1 MKRFIIALLALIAI
15 ATGARSQDMSATPL
29 TLEAISG
36 GEITFQYSL
45 SLYHDGE
52 LTDIEYQLNDGAW
65 TAYTWND
72 PIAVTAGEKVA
83 FRGNN
88 ASYMGNGKGYE
99 SHITSTADVYVYGN
113 VMSLVNSTD
122 FATLTTLTG
131 KDAFSH
137 LFSVPGANAWDVVPN
152 TTIKSHPTKDLVLPA
167 TTLTNMCYMNMFS
180 GCQGLTRA
188 PELPATELPV
198 ACYAS
203 MFEGCTSLTEAPA
216 LPTTTFTPYGMDPV
230 TNEEYGSIDCYMGM
244 FKDCTSL
251 TKAPALPATTLI
263 HGVYQNMFQGCTS
276 LERAPDLLA
285 PIVADYAYSYMF
297 DGCTSLNYVKCLAT
311 DFYIDPDFQNTAE
324 DNVNQWLNNVAAT
337 GTFVKADEMTA
348 WAEGVS
354 GIPSGWTVMNNSE
367 VFDPYTEPLTFE
379 SLSSSLMINFY
390 TKMNIF
396 GLQYRKYNASN
407 DTWSDWQTISN
418 GNVNNYVSVS
428 GVGSKIQFK
437 REDNTPLATDYNTY
451 SCFKNRL
458 GNCYVYGNVMSLY
471 NFETVLNDNY
481 TCYGLFDGNTGIM
494 NHPTKDL
501 VLGATTLS
509 TCCYMRMFRKCT
521 GLTRIPELPATTL
534 AKNCYYEMFKGCTAL
549 NTTPVLPATT
559 MAESCYYGM
568 FRECTSLTTPPVLP
582 ATTLAV
588 GCYWSMF
595 YGCTNLQTV
604 PALPATIM
612 MESCYSGMFSGC
624 TSLQTAPALPATTL
638 AVACYHGMFEGCTG
652 LTVAPALPATVM
664 VDKCYKDMF
673 SNCTNLQTAPALPA
687 TSMAYWCYYRMF
699 ENCTSLTTAPVL
711 PATTLAEG
719 CYIWMFWGCTNLN
732 YVKCLATDISADNCT
747 LNWLNYVSPTG
758 TFIKADGMEDWE
770 IGLNPDG
777 EYYGIPE
784 GWTVGN
790 VGDYESPLTFEAVEA
805 GTIAVTKDDYSDL
818 TGLNI
823 QYKKNNGALTDVV
836 WNENISLAAGDVI
849 SFHGSN
855 GTCYNEENWSGF
867 HIECSNNCYVYGNIM
882 SIIDK
887 DGYVNN
893 TTLTKTYAFFQL
905 FQKSDFTA
913 NTTILNHPTKDLVL
927 PATTLTVNCYDAM
940 FYDCQGLTRA
950 PALPA
955 TTMTDF
961 CYNAMF
967 KGCTNLAAAPQL
979 PATTLAES
987 CYMEMFSGCE
997 NIAEAPKLPATT
1009 LANSCYAD
1017 MFMGCTSLTKAPD
1030 LPAETLVEA
1039 CYIDMFSGCTNLN
1052 YVKCLATDISADYCT
1067 VDWLYDV
1074 AATGTFVKAQGMI
1087 AWTTGVDG
1095 IPTGW
1100 TVLDSNQFTYTV
1112 PSSGVGTFS
1121 NNVAFTLPEG
1131 LTAYYCNTYDAVN
1144 STISMVKIDG
1154 AVPANTGVLLKG
1166 TAGETYILT
1175 TTTDNPDAISD
1186 NALVAVTTPTHIEPT
1201 TDIAGVNYTNF
1212 MLKSGQFVKIAA
1224 SASTSKMA
1232 ANKAYLQIPTADI
1245 NNGGSVK
1252 LMWPEDVTTGVEEMD
1267 NGQLTMDNDGVVYDL
1282 NGRQIKGIGHL
1293 DNLQFFKGQLPHGIY
1308 IKNGKKVLVK

>member
-1 MKRFIIALLALIAI
+1 MKKFLLSLLALIAI
-15 ATGARSQDMSATPL
+15 AIGAKGQDMTATPL
-29 TLEAISG
+29 TIEAVEAGTIK
-36 GEITFQYSL
+36 IVNPNA
-45 SLYHDGE
+45 
-52 LTDIEYQLNDGAW
+52 LTIEYNKNGEGW
-65 TAYTWND
+65 TTASSD
-72 PIAVTAGEKVA
+72 PISITVAANDVVQFRGDNESYWASSMSGEAVTR
-83 FRGNN
+83 F
-88 ASYMGNGKGYE
+88 
-99 SHITSTADVYVYGN
+99 TATNPVYVYGN
-113 VMSLVNSTD
+113 VMSLVHKDD
-122 FATLTTLTG
+122 FATNSTLTEEF
-131 KDAFSH
+131 ALAY
-137 LFSVPGANAWDVVPN
+137 LFAAPTNDIYRFYDTN
-152 TTIKSHPTKDLVLPA
+152 TTIRNHSTKNLVLPA
-167 TTLTNMCYMNMFS
+167 TSVPDTGYGYMFA

-188 PELPATELPV
+188 PELPATTL
-198 ACYAS
+198 AMGCYHQ
-203 MFEGCTSLTEAPA
+203 MFAECTGLTTAPA
-216 LPTTTFTPYGMDPV
+216 LPATALSDM
-230 TNEEYGSIDCYMGM
+230 CYSNM
-244 FKDCTSL
+244 FDGCSSL
-251 TKAPALPATTLI
+251 TTAPALPATTLAA
-263 HGVYQNMFQGCTS
+263 GCYFGMFTNCSSLVNAPMLPATTLAEDCYHRMFEGCTS
-276 LERAPDLLA
+276 LQKAPTLPA
-285 PIVADYAYSYMF
+285 PTLFGQVYGGMF

-311 DFYIDPDFQNTAE
+311 TIVDTSHGDDATTTA
-324 DNVNQWLNNVAAT
+324 WLAGVAAT
-337 GTFVKADEMTA
+337 GTFVKADEADWSVKTLTG
-348 WAEGVS
+348 AELN
-354 GIPSGWTVMNNSE
+354 GIPEGWTVMNTSE
-367 VFDPYTEPLTFE
+367 EFDPYTEPLTFE

-390 TKMNIF
+390 TKMNIS
-396 GLQYRKYNASN
+396 GLQYRKYDASN

-418 GNVNNYVSVS
+418 GSVNNYVFVS

-437 REDNTPLATDYNTY
+437 REDNSPLAIDYSTY
-451 SCFKNRL
+451 SYFKNVS
-458 GNCYVYGNVMSLY
+458 GNCYVYGNVMSLF

-481 TCYGLFDGNTGIM
+481 ACYGLFDGNTGIR

-509 TCCYMRMFRKCT
+509 TSCYMRMFRKCT

-559 MAESCYYGM
+559 LAESCYYGM
-568 FRECTSLTTPPVLP
+568 FMECTSLTTPP
-582 ATTLAV
+582 
-588 GCYWSMF
+588 
-595 YGCTNLQTV
+595 
-604 PALPATIM
+604 ALPATILADG
-612 MESCYSGMFSGC
+612 CYLLMFNDC
-624 TSLQTAPALPATTL
+624 TNLQTAPALPATVMTENCYAGMFEGCTSLQTTPELPATTL
-638 AVACYHGMFEGCTG
+638 ATACYHGMFEGCTG

-673 SNCTNLQTAPALPA
+673 SNCTNLQTAPALPS

-758 TFIKADGMEDWE
+758 TFIKADGMENWE
-770 IGLNPDG
+770 IGRNPDG
-777 EYYGIPE
+777 ENYGIPE

-790 VGDYESPLTFEAVEA
+790 ASDYDSPLTFEAVEA

-836 WNENISLAAGDVI
+836 WNENISLSAGDVI

-887 DGYVNN
+887 DGFANN
-893 TTLTKTYAFFQL
+893 TTLTKTYAFYQL

-927 PATTLTVNCYDAM
+927 PATTLTINCYDAM

-955 TTMTDF
+955 TAMADW

-979 PATTLAES
+979 PATDLAEF
-987 CYMEMFSGCE
+987 CYMEMFSGCT

-1039 CYIDMFSGCTNLN
+1039 CYIDMFAGCTNLN

-1067 VDWLYDV
+1067 INWLDGV
-1074 AATGTFVKAQGMI
+1074 AATGTFKKATGMED
-1087 AWTTGVDG
+1087 WTTGVDG
-1095 IPTGW
+1095 IPTSW
-1100 TVLDSNQFTYTV
+1100 TVQNANTLSYIVPALGIGTYSND
-1112 PSSGVGTFS
+1112 
-1121 NNVAFTLPEG
+1121 VAFTLPEG
-1131 LTAYYCNTYDAVN
+1131 LTAYYCKTYDTAN
-1144 STISMVKIDG
+1144 STISVVKIDG

-1166 TAGETYILT
+1166 TPGETYILT
-1175 TTTDNPDAISD
+1175 TTTETPAEISD
-1186 NALVAVTTPTHIEPT
+1186 NALVAVVSATHVEPT
-1201 TDIAGVNYTNF
+1201 SGLYTNF
-1212 MLKSGQFVKIAA
+1212 MMTNGSFVKIQAA
-1224 SASTSKMA
+1224 SAETKMP
-1232 ANKAYLQIPTADI
+1232 ANRAYLQILTADLPT
-1245 NNGGSVK
+1245 GSTSRTIT
-1252 LMWPEDVTTGVEEMD
+1252 LNWGDETTGIASMEDGRSKMKDV
-1267 NGQLTMDNDGVVYDL
+1267 NDTWYTLDGRRMMSKPTQKGVYIYGGHKVV
-1282 NGRQIKGIGHL
+1282 IK
-1293 DNLQFFKGQLPHGIY
+1293 
-1308 IKNGKKVLVK
+1308 

>member
-1 MKRFIIALLALIAI
+1 MKKFLFSLLALIAI
-15 ATGARSQDMSATPL
+15 ATGAKGQNMTATPL
-29 TLEAISG
+29 TFEAVEAGTIK
-36 GEITFQYSL
+36 IVNPNA
-45 SLYHDGE
+45 
-52 LTDIEYQLNDGAW
+52 LTIEYNKNGEGW
-65 TAYTWND
+65 TAASSD
-72 PIAVTAGEKVA
+72 PISITVA
-83 FRGNN
+83 ANDVVQFRGDNE
-88 ASYMGNGKGYE
+88 SYLEFGSSGE
-99 SHITSTADVYVYGN
+99 QPTRFTATNPVYVYGN
-113 VMSLVNSTD
+113 VMSLVHKDD
-122 FATLTTLTG
+122 FATNSTLTEEF
-131 KDAFSH
+131 ALAY
-137 LFSVPGANAWDVVPN
+137 LFAAPTNDIYRFYDTN
-152 TTIKSHPTKDLVLPA
+152 TTIRNHSTKNLVLPA
-167 TTLTNMCYMNMFS
+167 TSVPDTGYGYMFA

-188 PELPATELPV
+188 PELPATTL
-198 ACYAS
+198 AMGCYHQ
-203 MFEGCTSLTEAPA
+203 MFAECTGLTTAPA
-216 LPTTTFTPYGMDPV
+216 LPATALSDM
-230 TNEEYGSIDCYMGM
+230 CYSNM
-244 FKDCTSL
+244 FDGCSSL
-251 TKAPALPATTLI
+251 TTAPALPATTLAA
-263 HGVYQNMFQGCTS
+263 GCYFGMFTNCSSLVNAPMLPATTLAEDCYHRMFEGCTS
-276 LERAPDLLA
+276 LQKAPTLPA
-285 PIVADYAYSYMF
+285 PTLFGQVYGGMF

-311 DFYIDPDFQNTAE
+311 TIVDTSHGDDATTTA
-324 DNVNQWLNNVAAT
+324 WLAGVAAT
-337 GTFVKADEMTA
+337 GTFVKADEADWSVKTLTG
-348 WAEGVS
+348 AELN
-354 GIPSGWTVMNNSE
+354 GIPSGWTVMNTSE
-367 VFDPYTEPLTFE
+367 EFDPYTEPLTFE

-390 TKMNIF
+390 TKMNIS
-396 GLQYRKYNASN
+396 GLQYRKYDASN

-418 GNVNNYVSVS
+418 GSVNNYVFVS

-437 REDNTPLATDYNTY
+437 RENNTPLATDYNTY
-451 SCFKNRL
+451 SYFKNVS

-481 TCYGLFDGNTGIM
+481 ACYGLFDGNTGIR

-559 MAESCYYGM
+559 LAESCYYGM

-582 ATTLAV
+582 ATTLAD
-588 GCYWSMF
+588 GCYLLMF
-595 YGCTNLQTV
+595 NDCTN
-604 PALPATIM
+604 
-612 MESCYSGMFSGC
+612 
-624 TSLQTAPALPATTL
+624 LQTAPALPATVMTENCYAGMFDGCTSLQTAPELPATTL
-638 AVACYHGMFEGCTG
+638 ATACYHGMFEGCTG

-673 SNCTNLQTAPALPA
+673 SNCTNLQTAPALPS

-758 TFIKADGMEDWE
+758 TFIKADGMENWE
-770 IGLNPDG
+770 IGRNPDG
-777 EYYGIPE
+777 ENYGIPE

-790 VGDYESPLTFEAVEA
+790 ASDYDSPLTFEAVEA

-836 WNENISLAAGDVI
+836 WNENISLSAGDVI

-887 DGYVNN
+887 DGFANN
-893 TTLTKTYAFFQL
+893 TTLTKTYAFYQL

-927 PATTLTVNCYDAM
+927 PATTLTINCYDAM

-955 TTMTDF
+955 TAMADW

-979 PATTLAES
+979 PATDLAEF
-987 CYMEMFSGCE
+987 CYMEMFSGCT

-1039 CYIDMFSGCTNLN
+1039 CYIDMFAGCTNLN

-1067 VDWLYDV
+1067 INWLDGV
-1074 AATGTFVKAQGMI
+1074 AATGTFKKATGMED
-1087 AWTTGVDG
+1087 WTTGVDG

-1100 TVLDSNQFTYTV
+1100 TVIDPNMFTYTV
-1112 PSSGVGTFS
+1112 PASGIGTYS
-1121 NNVAFTLPEG
+1121 NDVAFTLPEG
-1131 LTAYYCNTYDAVN
+1131 LTAYYCKTYDTAN
-1144 STISMVKIDG
+1144 STISVVKIDG

-1166 TAGETYILT
+1166 TPGETYILT
-1175 TTTDNPDAISD
+1175 TTTETPAEISD
-1186 NALVAVTTPTHIEPT
+1186 NALVAIVSATHVEPT
-1201 TDIAGVNYTNF
+1201 SGLYTNF
-1212 MLKSGQFVKIAA
+1212 MMTNGCFVKIQAA
-1224 SASTSKMA
+1224 SAETKMP
-1232 ANKAYLQIPTADI
+1232 ANRAYLQILTADI
-1245 NNGGSVK
+1245 PTGSTSRTIT
-1252 LMWPEDVTTGVEEMD
+1252 LNWGDETTGIILPTTK
-1267 NGQLTMDNDGVVYDL
+1267 LTNSDAWYTLDGRRMMSKPTQKGVYIYGGHKVV
-1282 NGRQIKGIGHL
+1282 IK
-1293 DNLQFFKGQLPHGIY
+1293 
-1308 IKNGKKVLVK
+1308 

>member
-1 MKRFIIALLALIAI
+1 MKKFLLSLLALIAI
-15 ATGARSQDMSATPL
+15 ATGAKGQDMTATPL
-29 TLEAISG
+29 TFEAVEAGTIK
-36 GEITFQYSL
+36 IVNPNA
-45 SLYHDGE
+45 
-52 LTDIEYQLNDGAW
+52 LTIEYNKNGEGW
-65 TAYTWND
+65 TAASSD
-72 PIAVTAGEKVA
+72 PISITVAANDVVQFRGDNESYWASSMSGEAVTR
-83 FRGNN
+83 F
-88 ASYMGNGKGYE
+88 
-99 SHITSTADVYVYGN
+99 TATNPVYVYGN
-113 VMSLVNSTD
+113 VMSLVHKDD
-122 FATLTTLTG
+122 FATNSTLTEEF
-131 KDAFSH
+131 ALAY
-137 LFSVPGANAWDVVPN
+137 LFAAPTNDIYRFYDTN
-152 TTIKSHPTKDLVLPA
+152 TTIRNHSTKNLVLPA
-167 TTLTNMCYMNMFS
+167 TSVPDTGYGYMFA

-188 PELPATELPV
+188 PELPATTL
-198 ACYAS
+198 AMGCYHQ
-203 MFEGCTSLTEAPA
+203 MFAECTGLTTAPA
-216 LPTTTFTPYGMDPV
+216 LPATALSDM
-230 TNEEYGSIDCYMGM
+230 CYSNM
-244 FKDCTSL
+244 FDGCSSL
-251 TKAPALPATTLI
+251 TTAPALPATTLAA
-263 HGVYQNMFQGCTS
+263 GCYFGMFTNCSSLVNAPMLPATTLTEDCYHRMFEGCTS
-276 LERAPDLLA
+276 LQKAPTLPA
-285 PIVADYAYSYMF
+285 PTLFGQVYGGMF

-311 DFYIDPDFQNTAE
+311 TIVDTSHGDDATTTA
-324 DNVNQWLNNVAAT
+324 WLAGVAAT
-337 GTFVKADEMTA
+337 GTFVKADEADWSVKTLTG
-348 WAEGVS
+348 AELN
-354 GIPSGWTVMNNSE
+354 GIPSGWTVMNTSE
-367 VFDPYTEPLTFE
+367 EFDPYTEPLTFE

-390 TKMNIF
+390 TKMNIS
-396 GLQYRKYNASN
+396 GLQYRKYDASN

-418 GNVNNYVSVS
+418 GSVNNYVFVS

-437 REDNTPLATDYNTY
+437 REDNAPLAIDYSTY
-451 SCFKNRL
+451 SYFKNVS
-458 GNCYVYGNVMSLY
+458 GNCYVYGNVMSLF

-481 TCYGLFDGNTGIM
+481 ACYGLFDGNTGIR

-559 MAESCYYGM
+559 LAESCYYGM
-568 FRECTSLTTPPVLP
+568 FMECTSLTTPP
-582 ATTLAV
+582 
-588 GCYWSMF
+588 
-595 YGCTNLQTV
+595 
-604 PALPATIM
+604 ALPATILADG
-612 MESCYSGMFSGC
+612 CYLLMFNDC
-624 TSLQTAPALPATTL
+624 TNLQTAPALPATVMTENCYAGMFEGCTSLQTTPELPATTL
-638 AVACYHGMFEGCTG
+638 ATACYHGMFEGCTG

-673 SNCTNLQTAPALPA
+673 SNCTNLQTAPALPS

-758 TFIKADGMEDWE
+758 TFIKADGMENWE
-770 IGLNPDG
+770 IGRNPDG
-777 EYYGIPE
+777 ENYGIPE

-790 VGDYESPLTFEAVEA
+790 ASDYDSPLTFEAVEA

-836 WNENISLAAGDVI
+836 WNENISLSAGDVI

-887 DGYVNN
+887 DGFANN
-893 TTLTKTYAFFQL
+893 TTLTKTYAFYQL

-927 PATTLTVNCYDAM
+927 PATTLTINCYDAM

-955 TTMTDF
+955 TAMADW

-979 PATTLAES
+979 PATDLAEF
-987 CYMEMFSGCE
+987 CYMEMFSGCT

-1039 CYIDMFSGCTNLN
+1039 CYIDMFAGCTNLN

-1067 VDWLYDV
+1067 INWLDGV
-1074 AATGTFVKAQGMI
+1074 AATGTFKKATGMED
-1087 AWTTGVDG
+1087 WTTGVDG

-1100 TVLDSNQFTYTV
+1100 TVIDPNMFTYTV
-1112 PSSGVGTFS
+1112 PASGIGTYS
-1121 NNVAFTLPEG
+1121 NDVAFTLPEG
-1131 LTAYYCNTYDAVN
+1131 LTAYYCKTYDTAN
-1144 STISMVKIDG
+1144 STISVAKIDG

-1166 TAGETYILT
+1166 TPGETYILT
-1175 TTTDNPDAISD
+1175 TTTETPAEISD
-1186 NALVAVTTPTHIEPT
+1186 NALVAVVSATHVEPT
-1201 TDIAGVNYTNF
+1201 SGLYTNF
-1212 MLKSGQFVKIAA
+1212 LMTNGCFVKIQAA
-1224 SASTSKMA
+1224 SAETKIP
-1232 ANKAYLQIPTADI
+1232 ANRAYLQILTADI
-1245 NNGGSVK
+1245 PTGSTSRTITLNWGDETTGIASMEDGRSK
-1252 LMWPEDVTTGVEEMD
+1252 MEDVNAAWYTLDGRRMMNKPTQKGVYIY
-1267 NGQLTMDNDGVVYDL
+1267 GGHKVV
-1282 NGRQIKGIGHL
+1282 IK
-1293 DNLQFFKGQLPHGIY
+1293 
-1308 IKNGKKVLVK
+1308 